1 MSVPRKHL
9 TGKDVLHNIPE
20 RDCDNP
26 RHGLGC
32 ACHNE
37 EKPVNWGK
45 ELKKANEEREEG
57 RRRYGMNA
65 RKGATQGADR
75 KDRKG
80 LMETSNIA
88 VHAR

>member
-9 TGKDVLHNIPE
+9 TGKDVPHNILK

-32 ACHNE
+32 TCYNK
-37 EKPVNWGK
+37 EKPVNWEK

-57 RRRYGMNA
+57 RRLYGMNA
-65 RKGATQGADR
+65 RKGGTQGAIR
-75 KDRKG
+75 KDRK
-80 LMETSNIA
+80 TSTTA
-88 VHAR
+88 VRAR